1 MLPTPDFTT
10 DPLMECVAVEITRI
24 GLPPLKVYNVYR
36 PPTRRNKLNMSPF
49 PLDDNTIIAGD
60 FNVHHSD
67 WSKGAEDAGGRILRD
82 WLMEMS
88 GRVWND
94 PKVQTMRP
102 PLVSSPD
109 LVISS
114 CTPETILNWRTLG
127 SWGSDHYPVAFEAP
141 RGYTQPRKS
150 KSTWFS
156 WPKADWDGMLQ
167 QLEDQSEALLM
178 NRPASNARFAKSVS
192 CLFRRAIHD
201 FVPRYRQGR
210 VYKVWWTPE
219 LSVLER
225 EKATVQAELRVDPAS
240 PDKIEAYLDKQIEFQ
255 AAATRAKTLYW
266 DRVAGRINRC
276 TDISLLFQQVRKIDG
291 RTQRFSTPPLKS
303 SEGYTVDA
311 GGKTE
316 LFGRHLQKV
325 CGGNGDENPFPAP
338 IWAPRKE
345 PSSEEV
351 GCGPITMEELD
362 RAIED
367 LDPKT
372 TLDPEGLCSKLLTRL
387 GEGAKKLILEL
398 LNVSWD
404 EGYVPDSWKKA
415 HVVPIAKPGRDHSL
429 PEGYRPISLTSVTSK
444 LMESVVKN
452 RLVFL
457 TENPAHHQTI
467 RPFCSRQ
474 GGFRKGRGTEE
485 QLYSV
490 VSTIDM
496 HRAMLHHICLLS
508 FDLANAF
515 DTVDHRRL
523 LTVMEK
529 RGIPA
534 KFLRWI
540 EAFLRERK
548 AAFLLDGE
556 LGNEFHLRDGVPQG
570 TVLGPLL
577 FLFHIDDLGD
587 DLNALRARTLE
598 AGAELTF
605 SLFADDDGV
614 AVVAKTPQ
622 ELETHAQE
630 VVNVVEL
637 WTARAG
643 MQLSKLK
650 TEGVLIQAPGELSR
664 QHPIVVFESTMVEL
678 EIPAAQVLRRITR
691 STPHAVWG
699 EGSPWLEHHGKHI
712 LSINGKSTKTQVT
725 RAEISDA
732 LNADP
737 KAPVVTLR
745 VAVRLRWVEKT
756 KLLGLWIDQDFSF
769 VPHVQRVVDNFS
781 LKLNFLRHLSGKS
794 YGFSTRT
801 LRTLYLT
808 YVLPT
813 FTYALGVYGPFLL
826 THDSP
831 AKPQVTMLER
841 LHRRALICVLG
852 CRKNLNDF
860 TAQQEA
866 GVLPIRAIIQ
876 ARIAA
881 LRERMRH
888 RPQLWNHELGL
899 KTTLSDAYDSIDNL
913 SGTHL
918 CGRETFLFNPF
929 APWQPCPDVV
939 INASLPGKRDASKAE
954 KLSRVLRQLSK
965 LPPADCCVWTDGS
978 VVSSDPP
985 PATVCDPY
993 RSEDLRPWIRR
1004 FVDRPTW
1011 GGAGI
1016 FCEIGPTVTFEE
1028 VDDQPLVARCL
1039 QTGRKTIQKSV
1050 KAGRYVC
1057 SFRTEQVAIC
1067 TSLHLLQQ
1075 HLPATSQPRHIVVL
1089 SDSQSLLKVLSLGS
1103 YKQKDPTNIRIW
1115 LLLCELRARGY
1126 AITLQ
1131 FVYAHCGLAGNDMA
1145 DSLAKAAAAE
1155 LQESTTRAAATH
1167 ATPPPA
1173 IQISAA
1179 DVKYRHKVA
1188 HVEPCVPPF
1197 KVCADDA
1204 TAPFRLAMRNQ
1215 VEHRNKG
1222 GFPNAADELW
1232 CTLFEYPELALAYLQ
1247 RAGVL
1252 PHYTILASSASEPE
1266 LQSTQSVLDAASD
1279 ISSQAEDM
1287 SDEQTVESQQP
1298 EGDLVMVAE
1307 ADDWRL

>member
-1 MLPTPDFTT
+1 
-10 DPLMECVAVEITRI
+10 
-24 GLPPLKVYNVYR
+24 
-36 PPTRRNKLNMSPF
+36 
-49 PLDDNTIIAGD
+49 
-60 FNVHHSD
+60 
-67 WSKGAEDAGGRILRD
+67 
-82 WLMEMS
+82 
-88 GRVWND
+88 
-94 PKVQTMRP
+94 
-102 PLVSSPD
+102 
-109 LVISS
+109 
-114 CTPETILNWRTLG
+114 
-127 SWGSDHYPVAFEAP
+127 
-141 RGYTQPRKS
+141 
-150 KSTWFS
+150 
-156 WPKADWDGMLQ
+156 
-167 QLEDQSEALLM
+167 
-178 NRPASNARFAKSVS
+178 
-192 CLFRRAIHD
+192 
-201 FVPRYRQGR
+201 
-210 VYKVWWTPE
+210 
-219 LSVLER
+219 
-225 EKATVQAELRVDPAS
+225 
-240 PDKIEAYLDKQIEFQ
+240 
-255 AAATRAKTLYW
+255 
-266 DRVAGRINRC
+266 
-276 TDISLLFQQVRKIDG
+276 
-291 RTQRFSTPPLKS
+291 
-303 SEGYTVDA
+303 
-311 GGKTE
+311 
-316 LFGRHLQKV
+316 
-325 CGGNGDENPFPAP
+325 
-338 IWAPRKE
+338 
-345 PSSEEV
+345 
-351 GCGPITMEELD
+351 
-362 RAIED
+362 
-367 LDPKT
+367 
-372 TLDPEGLCSKLLTRL
+372 
-387 GEGAKKLILEL
+387 
-398 LNVSWD
+398 
-404 EGYVPDSWKKA
+404 
-415 HVVPIAKPGRDHSL
+415 
-429 PEGYRPISLTSVTSK
+429 
-444 LMESVVKN
+444 
-452 RLVFL
+452 
-457 TENPAHHQTI
+457 
-467 RPFCSRQ
+467 
-474 GGFRKGRGTEE
+474 
-485 QLYSV
+485 
-490 VSTIDM
+490 
-496 HRAMLHHICLLS
+496 
-508 FDLANAF
+508 
-515 DTVDHRRL
+515 
-523 LTVMEK
+523 
-529 RGIPA
+529 
-534 KFLRWI
+534 
-540 EAFLRERK
+540 
-548 AAFLLDGE
+548 
-556 LGNEFHLRDGVPQG
+556 
-570 TVLGPLL
+570 
-577 FLFHIDDLGD
+577 
-587 DLNALRARTLE
+587 
-598 AGAELTF
+598 
-605 SLFADDDGV
+605 
-614 AVVAKTPQ
+614 
-622 ELETHAQE
+622 
-630 VVNVVEL
+630 
-637 WTARAG
+637 
-643 MQLSKLK
+643 
-650 TEGVLIQAPGELSR
+650 
-664 QHPIVVFESTMVEL
+664 
-678 EIPAAQVLRRITR
+678 
-691 STPHAVWG
+691 
-699 EGSPWLEHHGKHI
+699 
-712 LSINGKSTKTQVT
+712 
-725 RAEISDA
+725 
-732 LNADP
+732 
-737 KAPVVTLR
+737 
-745 VAVRLRWVEKT
+745 
-756 KLLGLWIDQDFSF
+756 
-769 VPHVQRVVDNFS
+769 
-781 LKLNFLRHLSGKS
+781 
-794 YGFSTRT
+794 
-801 LRTLYLT
+801 
-808 YVLPT
+808 
-813 FTYALGVYGPFLL
+813 
-826 THDSP
+826 
-831 AKPQVTMLER
+831 MLER

-1155 LQESTTRAAATH
+1155 LQESTARAAATH

-1179 DVKYRHKVA
+1179 DVKYRHKAYLNLDRERQAREAYYRADKDGNTTPFVRLVNGRTIKRRRHLTPRA
-1188 HVEPCVPPF
+1188 EREIRQLRTGHHPLIRTMYTPDMRALSTAERARTFRPCPICGSLTSSPVLHLF